1 MNERLLRLL
10 FDGRSQWRDVDG
22 TTHDGW
28 PDPMPGARNIVLVPA
43 EDVLL
48 LDTARI
54 AGSQRQLASALPY
67 LVEEHLAA
75 PVESQHV
82 VEVGER
88 DEERLHVACVARVR
102 MDEWLS
108 RLREGS
114 VEPDVLLPES
124 LALPWS
130 DEHPT
135 LLAEPDRCIVR
146 LGRSQALAGTF
157 DEIAALAE
165 ALQAPGAHACLVG
178 EAQSPWPLQSSR
190 PVAHALDA
198 LGAIDRRSNLL
209 QGDYAPRRRTRALRR
224 DWRQAAMVAGVAL
237 LLAALHPLL
246 DRQMLSRQAQA
257 QRAQMLALYQAAVPN
272 ATAVDDPARR
282 LRSALAA
289 RGLERSDGAMS
300 LLARVAPVIAADDR
314 ATLVSLEYREQ
325 RLELVVQ
332 TPGIGDLDALAQ
344 RLARAGV
351 SMDIAGATPGTQG
364 VQGRLRTRS
373 AR

>member
-10 FDGRSQWRDVDG
+10 PDGHSQWRDADG
-22 TTHDGW
+22 GPHEGW
-28 PDPMPGARNIVLVPA
+28 PTPMPGTRHIVLVPA

-54 AGSQRQLASALPY
+54 AGSQRQLASALAY

-88 DEERLHVACVARVR
+88 DDERLHVACVARER

-108 RLREGS
+108 RLRAGGI
-114 VEPDVLLPES
+114 EPDMLLPES

-135 LLAEPDRCIVR
+135 LLAEADRCIVR

-157 DEIAALAE
+157 DEIAALAG
-165 ALQAPGAHACLVG
+165 ALQAPNADGWVVG
-178 EAQSPWPLQSSR
+178 EAQSPWPMHSPRS
-190 PVAHALDA
+190 VAHALDV

-209 QGDYAPRRRTRALRR
+209 QGRYAPRRRTRALRR
-224 DWRQAAMVAGVAL
+224 DWRQATAVAGIAL

-246 DRQMLSRQAQA
+246 DRQLLSRQAQA
-257 QRAQMLALYQAAVPN
+257 QRAGMLALYQAAVPT
-272 ATAVDDPARR
+272 ATVFDDPARR

-300 LLARVAPVIAADDR
+300 LLARIAPVIAADDR
-314 ATLVSLEYREQ
+314 ATLVSVEYREQ

-332 TPGIGDLDALAQ
+332 APGIGDLDALAQ

-351 SMDIAGATPGTQG
+351 PMDIAGATPGTQG

-373 AR
+373 TR